1 MNKILYPTLIVFAI
15 YIPIIG
21 YALYEHS
28 AESLFAS
35 GIGTIFV
42 LLVAWKS
49 KDNFWINRRLPAMTP
64 NHYKTAN
71 VNIDSIEK
79 NVNVWD
85 EDSCIRFALDLKD
98 NKFRISRIMLMNPKR
113 SSKEYEERKYQFH
126 TRMEQSLI
134 PYNEL
139 MISLYDSIFS
149 FKVIVEFDRKK
160 ATIDNIRTVRSI
172 MMDLGKDD
180 FNQHLFVRVTYENQ
194 IVLLDTY
201 QYNLIRAMLL
211 VNESVVE
218 KYSSIK
224 TVDVSTTKSDTLV
237 PLLEKYF
244 EKNKLAKISIDDIIE
259 EKDFEELW
267 NKEEKD

>member
-1 MNKILYPTLIVFAI
+1 
-15 YIPIIG
+15 
-21 YALYEHS
+21 
-28 AESLFAS
+28 
-35 GIGTIFV
+35 
-42 LLVAWKS
+42 
-49 KDNFWINRRLPAMTP
+49 
-64 NHYKTAN
+64 
-71 VNIDSIEK
+71 
-79 NVNVWD
+79 
-85 EDSCIRFALDLKD
+85 
-98 NKFRISRIMLMNPKR
+98 
-113 SSKEYEERKYQFH
+113 
-126 TRMEQSLI
+126 MEQSLI

-237 PLLEKYF
+237 HLLEKYF

>member
-1 MNKILYPTLIVFAI
+1 L
-15 YIPIIG
+15 
-21 YALYEHS
+21 
-28 AESLFAS
+28 
-35 GIGTIFV
+35 
-42 LLVAWKS
+42 
-49 KDNFWINRRLPAMTP
+49 
-64 NHYKTAN
+64 
-71 VNIDSIEK
+71 SI
-79 NVNVWD
+79 
-85 EDSCIRFALDLKD
+85 
-98 NKFRISRIMLMNPKR
+98 
-113 SSKEYEERKYQFH
+113 
-126 TRMEQSLI
+126 
-134 PYNEL
+134 
-139 MISLYDSIFS
+139 
-149 FKVIVEFDRKK
+149 
-160 ATIDNIRTVRSI
+160 
-172 MMDLGKDD
+172 
-180 FNQHLFVRVTYENQ
+180 VTYENQ

>member
-1 MNKILYPTLIVFAI
+1 
-15 YIPIIG
+15 
-21 YALYEHS
+21 
-28 AESLFAS
+28 
-35 GIGTIFV
+35 
-42 LLVAWKS
+42 
-49 KDNFWINRRLPAMTP
+49 
-64 NHYKTAN
+64 
-71 VNIDSIEK
+71 
-79 NVNVWD
+79 
-85 EDSCIRFALDLKD
+85 
-98 NKFRISRIMLMNPKR
+98 
-113 SSKEYEERKYQFH
+113 
-126 TRMEQSLI
+126 MEQSLI

>member
-1 MNKILYPTLIVFAI
+1 MWRQN
-15 YIPIIG
+15 
-21 YALYEHS
+21 E
-28 AESLFAS
+28 
-35 GIGTIFV
+35 
-42 LLVAWKS
+42 
-49 KDNFWINRRLPAMTP
+49 
-64 NHYKTAN
+64 
-71 VNIDSIEK
+71 EK
-79 NVNVWD
+79 EVW
-85 EDSCIRFALDLKD
+85 RF
-98 NKFRISRIMLMNPKR
+98 
-113 SSKEYEERKYQFH
+113 YEERKYQFH

-139 MISLYDSIFS
+139 MISLFDSIFS